1 MRKLFVTI
9 AVKMNTSTK
18 EFLTY
23 GLCERDL
30 KTIADK
36 GLLLYVS
43 LPPEIQR
50 QLQGEFTASV
60 PTDVGDRTVTLL
72 NCFQGLK
79 RSEICEVV
87 KNMSTAKKQHG
98 DVEKVM
104 NVDGVEPSTGKKRRD
119 GVGSKSGV

>member
-1 MRKLFVTI
+1 
-9 AVKMNTSTK
+9 MNTSTK
-18 EFLTY
+18 EFLNY

-30 KTIADK
+30 NTIADK

-50 QLQGEFTASV
+50 KLQGEFTASV

-87 KNMSTAKKQHG
+87 KTMSTGKKQHG
-98 DVEKVM
+98 GVEKVM
-104 NVDGVEPSTGKKRRD
+104 NVVGVEPGKKRR
-119 GVGSKSGV
+119 S